1 MIDLNLKYTFFV
13 NLVKN
18 LEFFVVK
25 FLPQSSQSKI
35 TKFSKNDFSF
45 QISNLEFKII

>member
-1 MIDLNLKYTFFV
+1 MSHIKLKYMYLV
-13 NLVKN
+13 NLAKN

-35 TKFSKNDFSF
+35 TKFSKNDFSY
-45 QISNLEFKII
+45 KIQNSK